1 MTGTLHCRRPSQSRQ
16 GEDFCSSPFHGVWET
31 WQRDLKSEVSE
42 QQQRGRVASDE
53 ALWPGL

>member
-1 MTGTLHCRRPSQSRQ
+1 MTRTLHCRRPSQSGQ
-16 GEDFCSSPFHGVWET
+16 GDDFCSSPSRGVWET
-31 WQRDLKSEVSE
+31 RQRDPESEVSE